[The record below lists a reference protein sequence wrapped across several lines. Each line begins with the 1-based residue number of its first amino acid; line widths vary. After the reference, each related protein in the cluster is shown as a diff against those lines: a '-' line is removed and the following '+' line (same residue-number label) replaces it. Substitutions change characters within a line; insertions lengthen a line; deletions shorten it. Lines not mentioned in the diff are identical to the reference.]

1 MNRKKPKDDTS
12 FKILSAIAKSPPH
25 SQRSLSRTIGMSL
38 GSVNFCLN
46 ALIKKGLVKVG
57 NFKNNENKLAYAYL
71 LTPKGVKEKSK
82 LTAKF
87 LRHKMQEYELLC
99 EEIFAL
105 EAELEEMAKTK
116 KTARM
121 TKGAK
126 AENVK
131 KIAKTEK
138 GKNDKPS
145 LRL

>member
-25 SQRSLSRTIGMSL
+25 SQRNLSRTIGMSL

-87 LRHKMQEYELLC
+87 LRRKMQEYELLS

-105 EAELEEMAKTK
+105 EAELKET
-116 KTARM
+116 
-121 TKGAK
+121 AK
-126 AENVK
+126 AEK
-131 KIAKTEK
+131 TIRREKGEKTEK

>member
-1 MNRKKPKDDTS
+1 MSMNRKEPKDDTS

-25 SQRSLSRTIGMSL
+25 SQRSLSQTIGMSL

-46 ALIKKGLVKVG
+46 ALIKKGLVKVE
-57 NFKNNENKLAYAYL
+57 NFKNNDNKLAYAYL
-71 LTPKGVKEKSK
+71 LTPKGVREKSK

-87 LRHKMQEYELLC
+87 LRYKMQEYERLH

-105 EAELEEMAKTK
+105 EAELEEMAKTE
-116 KTARM
+116 KTAREA
-121 TKGAK
+121 KGAK
-126 AENVK
+126 SA
-131 KIAKTEK
+131 K

>member
-1 MNRKKPKDDTS
+1 MSVNRKEPKDDTS

-25 SQRSLSRTIGMSL
+25 SQRSLSQTIGMSL

-46 ALIKKGLVKVG
+46 ALIKKGLVKVE
-57 NFKNNENKLAYAYL
+57 NFKNNDNKLAYAYL

-87 LRHKMQEYELLC
+87 LRHKMQEYERLH

-105 EAELEEMAKTK
+105 EAELAEMTKTE
-116 KTARM
+116 
-121 TKGAK
+121 KGAK
-126 AENVK
+126 G
-131 KIAKTEK
+131 AKTDK